1 VFGRPNLCVVHT
13 RLPLSYVST
22 QEEIWKVEEGMPSG
36 LYTAKGR
43 RDMFRNYKMCKED
56 EGQ

>member
-1 VFGRPNLCVVHT
+1 
-13 RLPLSYVST
+13 VST